1 MKSSHDPDLTSW
13 ALNEL
18 SPAER
23 AAYEED
29 LKKNPSLFAEAQI
42 TQNFCRFVQNHLC
55 DDKAAL
61 TDSQRERLRSAASAG
76 SMQIRDERKPH
87 GKVIQAK
94 PSQWWQRPAFV
105 LPLSAAA
112 AIALGFLPYLSKKM
126 SPDHS
131 NAGTTPVLAATATPK
146 PELERSVLSPVATS
160 EPAANVVMQQ
170 LAAVEAKAPSTT
182 HETRDFSEMKKIKSS
197 SATAI
202 FAGITS
208 ETGAAITN
216 GVTTLAKIGSEA
228 VVTLTGINT
237 YTGGLAVNGG
247 VLLAGLS
254 DTPAS
259 SNYFGKPTNMRG
271 TMSAHVGRLNRASGG
286 SISELADL
294 SDISEMANIMVN
306 GGVPR

>member
-18 SPAER
+18 SPTER
-23 AAYEED
+23 AAYDEE
-29 LKKNPSLFAEAQI
+29 LKKNPALLAEAQT

-76 SMQIRDERKPH
+76 TKQIRDERKPRGH
-87 GKVIQAK
+87 VIQAK

-112 AIALGFLPYLSKKM
+112 AIALGFLPYLTKKLA
-126 SPDHS
+126 PDNS
-131 NAGTTPVLAATATPK
+131 TAGTATEMAATATPK
-146 PELERSVLSPVATS
+146 LEIQRSVLSPAATS
-160 EPAANVVMQQ
+160 RSATTVGAQQ
-170 LAAVEAKAPSTT
+170 LAAVEAK
-182 HETRDFSEMKKIKSS
+182 MIKSGS
-197 SATAI
+197 GTAI
-202 FAGITS
+202 FSGITS

-254 DTPAS
+254 DAPAS

-271 TMSAHVGRLNRASGG
+271 TMSTHVGRLNRASGG

-294 SDISEMANIMVN
+294 SGISEMANIMVN
-306 GGVPR
+306 GGVSR

>member
-23 AAYEED
+23 AAYEEE
-29 LKKNPSLFAEAQI
+29 LKKNPALQAEAQT

-55 DDKAAL
+55 DDKAAF
-61 TDSQRERLRSAASAG
+61 TASQRERLKAAAGAG
-76 SMQIRDERKPH
+76 SLQIRDERKPH
-87 GKVIQAK
+87 GNVIQAK
-94 PSQWWQRPAFV
+94 PRQWWQRPAFV

-112 AIALGFLPYLSKKM
+112 AIVLGFLPYLSNKM

-131 NAGTTPVLAATATPK
+131 NTGTATEMAATATATPK
-146 PELERSVLSPVATS
+146 TELEGSVLSPATTS
-160 EPAANVVMQQ
+160 EPSGSVASQQ
-170 LAAVEAKAPSTT
+170 FAAVEAKPASTSGAT
-182 HETRDFSEMKKIKSS
+182 NVMKSRS
-197 SATAI
+197 GTAI
-202 FAGITS
+202 FSGITS
-208 ETGAAITN
+208 ETGAALTN
-216 GVTTLAKIGSEA
+216 GVTTLAKIGSGG
-228 VVTLTGINT
+228 VVRLTGINT

-254 DTPAS
+254 NTPAS
-259 SNYFGKPTNMRG
+259 SNYLGEPTNTRG
-271 TMSAHVGRLNRASGG
+271 TMTERVGRLNRATGG

-306 GGVPR
+306 GGVSR

>member
-23 AAYEED
+23 AAYEDE
-29 LKKNPSLFAEAQI
+29 LKKNPALLAEAQT
-42 TQNFCRFVQNHLC
+42 TQNFCRFIQNHLR
-55 DDKAAL
+55 DDKSAL
-61 TDSQRERLRSAASAG
+61 TDSQRERLRSAARAG
-76 SMQIRDERKPH
+76 SMHIQDERKPR
-87 GKVIQAK
+87 GNVIQAK
-94 PSQWWQRPAFV
+94 PGQWWQRPAFI

-112 AIALGFLPYLSKKM
+112 AIVLGFLPYLSKKM

-131 NAGTTPVLAATATPK
+131 NTGTATEMAATATQK
-146 PELERSVLSPVATS
+146 PELERSVLSPAATS
-160 EPAANVVMQQ
+160 VPEADAAVQQ
-170 LAAVEAKAPSTT
+170 LAAVEEKPASTSGAT
-182 HETRDFSEMKKIKSS
+182 NVRKSAS
-197 SATAI
+197 GTAI

-208 ETGAAITN
+208 ETGAALTN
-216 GVTTLAKIGSEA
+216 GVATLAKVGSGA

-254 DTPAS
+254 NAPAS
-259 SNYFGKPTNMRG
+259 SDYFGEPTNTRG
-271 TMSAHVGRLNRASGG
+271 TMTARVGRLNRASGG